1 MTSLN
6 PTQRF
11 SSRVEDYARYR
22 PSYPPEVLQTLR
34 QDCALTPQAVIA
46 DVGSGT
52 GILSELFLRNGNRVF
67 GVEPN
72 PPMRQAGERLLQAY
86 PQFVSVAS
94 TAEQTPLPDH
104 SVDFI
109 TAGQAFH
116 WFDAA
121 QARQEFVRILVPGGW
136 VVLLW
141 NERQVGTSPFLQAY
155 EQLLQDYSL
164 DYETSRHRNFDV
176 KTIAAFFEPSPFRQ
190 SVFANRQVLDYE
202 SLEGRLRSSSYT
214 PEAGHPRY
222 QPMLD
227 TLKRIFDAYQVE
239 GRVNMEYDT
248 RMYYG
253 QLSPVEAPEG

>member
-1 MTSLN
+1 M
-6 PTQRF
+6 
-11 SSRVEDYARYR
+11 
-22 PSYPPEVLQTLR
+22 QTLR

-52 GILSELFLRNGNRVF
+52 GILSGLFLRNGNRVF

-104 SVDFI
+104 SVDFV

-121 QARQEFVRILVPGGW
+121 QARQEFVRLLVPGGW

-141 NERQVGTSPFLQAY
+141 NERQVGTSPFLQ
-155 EQLLQDYSL
+155 
-164 DYETSRHRNFDV
+164 
-176 KTIAAFFEPSPFRQ
+176 
-190 SVFANRQVLDYE
+190 
-202 SLEGRLRSSSYT
+202 
-214 PEAGHPRY
+214 
-222 QPMLD
+222 
-227 TLKRIFDAYQVE
+227 
-239 GRVNMEYDT
+239 
-248 RMYYG
+248 
-253 QLSPVEAPEG
+253 